1 MIRIYNNILP
11 LKGFKAMNIC
21 GILLVRKGKVM
32 TDKNIRHEQIHT
44 EQMKEM
50 LYIDFYL
57 WYVIEWLIRLI
68 LCMSA
73 KRARMT
79 LRQAARGFRLILCMS
94 AKRGRMTLRQAVQS
108 FRLILCMS
116 AKRAYYSISFEK
128 EAYKYQEDVSY
139 LERRRRYEWLIMM
152 IDE

>member
-32 TDKNIRHEQIHT
+32 TDKNIRHEK
-44 EQMKEM
+44 MKEM
-50 LYIDFYL
+50 LYIGFYL

-73 KRARMT
+73 KRA
-79 LRQAARGFRLILCMS
+79 
-94 AKRGRMTLRQAVQS
+94 
-108 FRLILCMS
+108 
-116 AKRAYYSISFEK
+116 YYSISFEQ

-139 LERRRRYEWLIMM
+139 LEGRRRYEWLMMM